1 MLIQWGP
8 KCARR
13 LICVSFFFYTED
25 FDDCETVDDVFSF
38 FLKVWDLESGYL
50 LPHKACI
57 ALN

>member
-8 KCARR
+8 KCAGR

-38 FLKVWDLESGYL
+38 FFVK
-50 LPHKACI
+50 
-57 ALN
+57 